1 MLLKIKEVADR
12 FQVTPRTIR
21 QQIKK
26 GNIPAVKIGRVWR
39 IRPESI
45 NLYLDK
51 NETKS
56 KPQLDGLPGCE

>member
-56 KPQLDGLPGCE
+56 KPQLGGLPGCE

>member
-51 NETKS
+51 NETTS
-56 KPQLDGLPGCE
+56 KPQLGGLPGCE

>member
-51 NETKS
+51 NETTS
-56 KPQLDGLPGCE
+56 KPQLGGLLGRE

>member
-51 NETKS
+51 NETNS